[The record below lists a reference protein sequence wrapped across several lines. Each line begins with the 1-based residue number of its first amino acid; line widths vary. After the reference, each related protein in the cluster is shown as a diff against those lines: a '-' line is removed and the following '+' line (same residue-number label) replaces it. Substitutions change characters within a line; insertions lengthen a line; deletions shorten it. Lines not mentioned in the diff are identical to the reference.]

1 MDTGPASCDMLGFQP
16 LRVAEICA
24 MQMSCDGRDG
34 YELLNAKRFLSVIGS
49 IVNLKLIWGW
59 LKTYMITIFG
69 GITWNKHPWAR
80 DLFGYHP
87 GTRVSTHN
95 HIALLPSPA
104 WKRNLHP
111 SWCVLDVTLKE
122 FAFVKQLKLQHLC
135 YLETPLN
142 KSIWIFQLL
151 FNLQEVISHPTGIF
165 WSPLSPWFLR
175 RLVGWD
181 VLNDCTYSY
190 PISAPWCGHI

>member
-69 GITWNKHPWAR
+69 GITWNKHP
-80 DLFGYHP
+80 
-87 GTRVSTHN
+87 
-95 HIALLPSPA
+95 
-104 WKRNLHP
+104 
-111 SWCVLDVTLKE
+111 
-122 FAFVKQLKLQHLC
+122 
-135 YLETPLN
+135 
-142 KSIWIFQLL
+142 
-151 FNLQEVISHPTGIF
+151 
-165 WSPLSPWFLR
+165 
-175 RLVGWD
+175 
-181 VLNDCTYSY
+181 
-190 PISAPWCGHI
+190 